1 MYVVLAH
8 SKRKND
14 AHERV
19 ASAHIITTILSM
31 QTLTRPKPNK
41 RVCIARVLLVLLPKL
56 CHFFEVFFP
65 KTPYFYKHFLRD

>member
-56 CHFFEVFFP
+56 CHSFRGFFP
-65 KTPYFYKHFLRD
+65 EDATF